1 MNAIAKLFQ
10 AMGAN
15 HSLACVGLD
24 PDPRKM
30 PESADGRNEWVRVRD
45 FLHEVIA
52 ITAQGVCCYKA
63 QKAFFDGLTGGH
75 ELLKETIEIVHGEY
89 PLLPVF
95 VDCKIGDIDN
105 TMDAYLDNLFG
116 KLDADGIVVN
126 PYMGDEVI
134 HAISKYPDRAGIV
147 LVKTSNPGS
156 AIVQDALMQDG
167 RPVWEYILDL
177 VVNRWNT
184 SGNLIPVISSTAG
197 LDLARIRALIPD
209 NMPILFAGFGAQG
222 GSPSDLNKLL
232 NSDGMGVFVNSSR
245 GILYPY
251 QPHASDWRSAIQ
263 KALAGMNEQLNAQ
276 RKFR

>member
-1 MNAIAKLFQ
+1 MSTITKLFR
-10 AMGAN
+10 AMEAN
-15 HSLACVGLD
+15 GSLACVGLD
-24 PDPRKM
+24 PDPKKM
-30 PESADGRNEWVRVRD
+30 PKSIKSSNESVRVGN
-45 FLHEVIA
+45 FLSEVIS
-52 ITAQGVCCYKA
+52 ITAQSVCCYKA

-75 ELLKETIEIVHGEY
+75 ELLKETIEIVHDQY

-147 LVKTSNPGS
+147 LVKTSNPGG

-184 SGNLIPVISSTAG
+184 ACNLIPVISSTAG
-197 LDLARIRALIPD
+197 LDLGLNIKNVHLITQ
-209 NMPILFAGFGAQG
+209 NMLNKFISQLSGHTSVNINILF
-222 GSPSDLNKLL
+222 
-232 NSDGMGVFVNSSR
+232 
-245 GILYPY
+245 
-251 QPHASDWRSAIQ
+251 
-263 KALAGMNEQLNAQ
+263 
-276 RKFR
+276 